1 MPKRNIKG
9 NGTIVKRP
17 NGTYEGKISLGYDEN
32 GKRKRKTV
40 YGKTKT
46 EVQQKIKQIE
56 YDIKSGTFVD
66 KSGITIYHLGKQL
79 LDDDYNLNHIKEVTY
94 FRNLETLKRL
104 KPIYNIPL
112 QYANET
118 LLKQF
123 LLDEQGYSQSV
134 IKKDYALLNRIF
146 REAVKRHIVAVNP
159 MEDIK
164 QPKSKKESIKVRA
177 LTVDEQ
183 KKLYTVLT
191 TEDINYSRQ
200 MLLSMLTGMR
210 MGEIN
215 ALEVK
220 DVDFR
225 FRNIRINKTMSRGEK
240 GKAIVSRSTKTEAG
254 TRTIPMT
261 DDVDKIL
268 RDSIGNKKSGQI
280 FTRND
285 KLITTCQVNEQYKRV
300 LRKYDIIDNSVDGR
314 VDLHSL
320 RHTYATRCIE
330 ANMPAKVLQTLL
342 GHTDI
347 KITLNTYCD
356 AFDNFQTKAIE
367 QVTEYMKTLGLSE
380 VEKTG

>member
-1 MPKRNIKG
+1 MTKRNIKG

-17 NGTYEGKISLGYDEN
+17 NGTWAGQISVGYDEN

-46 EVQQKIKQIE
+46 EVQQKLKQIE

-112 QYANET
+112 QEANIT
-118 LLKQF
+118 LLKDF
-123 LLDEQGYSQSV
+123 LLKEQCYCQSS
-134 IKKDYALLNRIF
+134 IDKDFTILNRIF
-146 REAVKRHIVAVNP
+146 REAVKRHIIAVNP

-164 QPKSKKESIKVRA
+164 KPKSKKESIKVRA

-240 GKAIVSRSTKTEAG
+240 GKAIISRSTKTEAG

-261 DDVDKIL
+261 DDVETIL
-268 RDSIGNKKSGQI
+268 RDSIGKKTSGQI

-300 LRKYDIIDNSVDGR
+300 LRKYDIIDSSVEGR

-367 QVTEYMKTLGLSE
+367 QVNEYMKNLGLSE
-380 VEKTG
+380 VGKVG